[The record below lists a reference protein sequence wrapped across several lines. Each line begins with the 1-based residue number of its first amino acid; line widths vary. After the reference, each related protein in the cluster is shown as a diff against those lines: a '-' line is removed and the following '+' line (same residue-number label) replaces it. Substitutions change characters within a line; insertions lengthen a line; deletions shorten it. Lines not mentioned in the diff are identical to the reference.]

1 MYLLDTCAFLW
12 FLDDNPSLSKRA
24 RDIIGRS
31 NDMYLSVAS
40 LWEIAIKKAIHK
52 LDLDESIVEL
62 EMICNQYGIV
72 ILPIK
77 IPYLERIGQLS
88 MIHGDPFDRLIIAT
102 ALEEGLSLITHD
114 SNIRRYEIDLIWY
127 SWAC

>member
-77 IPYLERIGQLS
+77 IPYLVRIGQLP

-114 SNIRRYEIDLIWY
+114 SNIRRYEIDLIW
-127 SWAC
+127 

>member
-114 SNIRRYEIDLIWY
+114 SNIRRYEIDLIW
-127 SWAC
+127 